1 MKNKLYYL
9 LFVFYALVIL
19 LILAINGVFTG
30 EVVSPSNLIINLI
43 FLVVIGVLFAVSAG
57 SFGRLNR
64 CTSELNNARLAMGNK
79 YKENGNRPTV
89 IDGSNYGELFSDT
102 ELRRPLYRYC
112 VQLEKHRTR
121 AGYGQGTDIEDFI
134 NEDLIDRIG
143 MSYFNSGIS
152 GALTGLGILGTFLG
166 LAIGLGSFQ
175 GEDIFTISDN
185 VGPLL
190 SGMKVA
196 FHTSVYGIFF
206 SLLFNLCYRSI
217 MADAYEKLSNFL
229 DAFRQYAQPAASD
242 ANADTAAM
250 LVYQANMANALKEM
264 LQLQRGASADQ
275 TKALEEIVNRFVEQM
290 TVACGAEFNA
300 LGHNLQNVTE
310 AQKSVAENNRT
321 LAAAINELLAANQRL
336 QETVNMSLE
345 NQKIF
350 AQELDAQKAQLE
362 KACEDIGNQ
371 LYTFQQRRRVY
382 EN

>member
-1 MKNKLYYL
+1 MPERFDKLRSSMAYNVTAAIVL
-9 LFVFYALVIL
+9 LLAVF
-19 LILAINGVFTG
+19 
-30 EVVSPSNLIINLI
+30 SII
-43 FLVVIGVLFAVSAG
+43 VSAIG
-57 SFGRLNR
+57 ILSF
-64 CTSELNNARLAMGNK
+64 TDSFK
-79 YKENGNRPTV
+79 KENSTTT
-89 IDGSNYGELFSDT
+89 Y
-102 ELRRPLYRYC
+102 
-112 VQLEKHRTR
+112 H
-121 AGYGQGTDIEDFI
+121 
-134 NEDLIDRIG
+134 
-143 MSYFNSGIS
+143 M
-152 GALTGLGILGTFLG
+152 
-166 LAIGLGSFQ
+166 
-175 GEDIFTISDN
+175 
-185 VGPLL
+185 
-190 SGMKVA
+190 
-196 FHTSVYGIFF
+196 
-206 SLLFNLCYRSI
+206 
-217 MADAYEKLSNFL
+217 
-229 DAFRQYAQPAASD
+229 
-242 ANADTAAM
+242 ADTAAM

-371 LYTFQQRRRVY
+371 LYTFQQMRRVY